1 MILVIIANEEM
12 NDIIEIVKYLGDASL
27 LIRSVN
33 ETNENE
39 TKEQKVRFLLML
51 LDTLGSSSLGNLLTG
66 KR

>member
-33 ETNENE
+33 ETVENE

>member
-33 ETNENE
+33 ETIENE

-51 LDTLGSSSLGNLLTG
+51 LGTLGFSSLGNLFTG